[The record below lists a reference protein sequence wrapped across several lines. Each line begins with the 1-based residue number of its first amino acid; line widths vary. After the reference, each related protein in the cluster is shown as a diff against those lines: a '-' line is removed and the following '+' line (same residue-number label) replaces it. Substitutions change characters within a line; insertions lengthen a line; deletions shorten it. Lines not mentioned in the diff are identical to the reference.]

1 MPDYIIEPLDTDSE
15 SIYAD
20 FVDFVR
26 GHFPDWNPNEAQL
39 DVIIARFFSQQTAT
53 VADMSS
59 RVQRAIYRY
68 LGANLEN
75 IPPLPGSAATATVS
89 FHVVDSGAHVL
100 PMGSMLGIADAN
112 GDMYMFQTL
121 GDMDVPAGAIEWPSI
136 TAQALDLGAD
146 ANNLT
151 GTVEMLEQVD
161 WIDDAQV
168 VGVTSGGSDPEE
180 DEVYI
185 QRLTDNLSIPRR
197 PTYAQ
202 DLVVMARN
210 VPGVWRAAAID
221 NYRHTGGGTYTTD
234 LEDSIAIS
242 AVDVNG
248 EAVTGP
254 TLDLLMTYLTENLRQ
269 NFLLTW
275 VPPTYH
281 TIGVTYTAHAYQTS
295 GTDGAS
301 VKSEVDQSLD
311 NILLPMRYGQ
321 IPEQTNDRSWR
332 PVPVMRYLE
341 LTTAVEN
348 VRQIDYV
355 ESLTFSVDGGASTNA
370 DKPLGGA
377 FPLTRPG
384 HPYNGTI
391 LIP

>member
-168 VGVTSGGSDPEE
+168 VGVTSGGSDP
-180 DEVYI
+180 
-185 QRLTDNLSIPRR
+185 
-197 PTYAQ
+197 
-202 DLVVMARN
+202 
-210 VPGVWRAAAID
+210 
-221 NYRHTGGGTYTTD
+221 
-234 LEDSIAIS
+234 
-242 AVDVNG
+242 
-248 EAVTGP
+248 
-254 TLDLLMTYLTENLRQ
+254 
-269 NFLLTW
+269 
-275 VPPTYH
+275 
-281 TIGVTYTAHAYQTS
+281 
-295 GTDGAS
+295 
-301 VKSEVDQSLD
+301 
-311 NILLPMRYGQ
+311 
-321 IPEQTNDRSWR
+321 
-332 PVPVMRYLE
+332 
-341 LTTAVEN
+341 
-348 VRQIDYV
+348 
-355 ESLTFSVDGGASTNA
+355 
-370 DKPLGGA
+370 
-377 FPLTRPG
+377 
-384 HPYNGTI
+384 
-391 LIP
+391 